1 MGDTGGACLGGK
13 LLQDCLARNKKFMD
27 DYKKVDRKKILPITS
42 FFLDLTPAGTIK
54 GGIEGIIGKD
64 ILTGEDLNLLT
75 RVLSIIPIAR
85 PAFKGTKKLIK
96 IFKIAGKKQVV
107 LADGT
112 KIMLNLDEVTKFE
125 KEAKNIA
132 KTSNVLKDLKSE
144 TIMKRFN
151 ATIDSGNKGKGFKV
165 NGDYRMALKEF
176 YSLNPK
182 NVRSVPKPKGEEMF
196 IGTIDVSGKEVTIS
210 VRNYSSKLSE
220 NNPTIDL
227 LEKGKK
233 NPKKIRYV
241 K

>member
-1 MGDTGGACLGGK
+1 MII
-13 LLQDCLARNKKFMD
+13 
-27 DYKKVDRKKILPITS
+27 KKV
-42 FFLDLTPAGTIK
+42 
-54 GGIEGIIGKD
+54 IE
-64 ILTGEDLNLLT
+64 
-75 RVLSIIPIAR
+75 
-85 PAFKGTKKLIK
+85 
-96 IFKIAGKKQVV
+96 
-107 LADGT
+107 
-112 KIMLNLDEVTKFE
+112 
-125 KEAKNIA
+125 KNIA

-196 IGTIDVSGKEVTIS
+196 IGTIDVGGKEVAIS

-220 NNPTIDL
+220 NMPTLEL

-233 NPKKIRYV
+233 NSKKIRYV